1 MEKKYSLNCYSV
13 GEKYDKVM
21 PGDGAIFEMFDEMSF
36 INIGISNILESEK
49 ALLEK
54 GKLDVYLSVIEGI
67 VFIVASFDGK
77 LVFDMPFN
85 AGLYESFNFQKPE
98 SGYVCPIIII
108 DNSTNIIEAMRCI
121 GFDIKFSQKLYD
133 FAISQRENRIP
144 NYDERLKDVYSRYS
158 SEELIKFAIHKN
170 VMKEVK
176 F

>member
-21 PGDGAIFEMFDEMSF
+21 PGDGAIFEMTDGMSF

-85 AGLYESFNFQKPE
+85 AGLYEDFNFQKPD

-108 DNSTNIIEAMRCI
+108 DNSTNIILS
-121 GFDIKFSQKLYD
+121 FFL
-133 FAISQRENRIP
+133 AIFQEI
-144 NYDERLKDVYSRYS
+144 V
-158 SEELIKFAIHKN
+158 
-170 VMKEVK
+170 
-176 F
+176 